1 MMFPWYLSTHCK
13 KNALLDWFGVRLL
26 SFSLCVVIIAT
37 TTATGQESKTEPA
50 TADPV
55 VAPPSFRL
63 DIMPVLFRAGC
74 NSGPCHGSAR
84 GKDGY
89 MLSLFGYDPAG
100 DYRRTVEEIP
110 NRRINIAVPSESLLL
125 LKATASV
132 PHTGGKLFDTESE
145 LYRVLLRWIEAG
157 APDDQQVN
165 ATTEISAANNSAKG
179 IPEVQGITFSQDTIV
194 FDSDSQQIGLRLLA
208 NYSDGSVRDVTSL
221 GRYFSNNPAVSQI
234 DNDGIVNAKGPG
246 DTNVFGRFSR
256 FTVGA
261 EVIVLPP
268 AEGFLWPNPPV
279 NNYIDKLV
287 FDRLEKLRVAPSEL
301 CDDDTFLRRVTL
313 DLIGRAPTETEFHQF
328 ANDTTSSKREKL
340 IDRLLELDDFADYQ
354 AALWAEQ
361 LRVIGGNYSTGATV
375 IKAAD
380 RFANWIRDQFRK
392 NRPLNEFVA
401 EMTAASGPNIANGP
415 VNLYTMLVHKPQVD
429 PKMLA
434 ADYSQVF
441 LGVQIQCAECHN
453 HPFDRWN
460 MDDYYG
466 FVSFFTGIK
475 RKPGVEPRE
484 KRIYWDTKSS
494 PAVNPVDGRP
504 RPAKLLG
511 VSSAVQEPG
520 DPRRALA
527 QWISDPNNDLFAK
540 NIANRVWAHL
550 MGRGVIEPI
559 DDIRVSNP
567 PTNAKLLNG
576 LSARL
581 VELKFDLRSFVRE
594 ICNSR
599 VYQLSSEPTESN
611 ASDTRQFSHSKLRR
625 LRADV
630 LLDSIVTVTGVP
642 RNLPEWPAG
651 TRAVL
656 YYPRVSGDTEGPHPG
671 DPFFETFGR
680 STRGTV
686 CACETKRDPT
696 LSQTMH
702 LVVGDT
708 IRDRLNVGGLLQ
720 KLMDEQRPADQI
732 IEQLFIR
739 VLSRRP
745 SENELSGMLQWVKE
759 SSNTLDVYEDI
770 LWGMLNSTEFLFNH

>member
-1 MMFPWYLSTHCK
+1 MMYPWYLSTHCK
-13 KNALLDWFGVRLL
+13 KNALLKWFGIRLL
-26 SFSLCVVIIAT
+26 SFSLCVVIFAT

-279 NNYIDKLV
+279 NNYIDQLV

-313 DLIGRAPTETEFHQF
+313 DLIGRAPTEAEFHQF

-611 ASDTRQFSHSKLRR
+611 ASDTRQFSHAKLRR

-759 SSNTLDVYEDI
+759 SSNNIDVYEDI

>member
-1 MMFPWYLSTHCK
+1 MMYPRYLSTPCK
-13 KNALLDWFGVRLL
+13 TNTLLGWFGIRLL
-26 SFSLCVVIIAT
+26 SVCLCVACIVSVSAF
-37 TTATGQESKTEPA
+37 GQGSGTETEPA
-50 TADPV
+50 DPA

-63 DIMPVLFRAGC
+63 DVMPVLFRAGC
-74 NSGPCHGSAR
+74 NSGTCHGSAR

-110 NRRINIAVPSESLLL
+110 NRRVNIAVPSESLLL

-132 PHTGGKLFDTESE
+132 PHTGGKLFDAESE
-145 LYRVLLRWIEAG
+145 LYRILLRWIEAG
-157 APDDQQVN
+157 APDDQQVI
-165 ATTEISAANNSAKG
+165 ATSDVNTSNNSPIG
-179 IPEVQGITFSQDTIV
+179 IPEVQGIAFSK
-194 FDSDSQQIGLRLLA
+194 DSILFEGTSNNVGLQLLA
-208 NYSDGSVRDVTSL
+208 TYSDGSVRDVTSL
-221 GRYFSNNPAVSQI
+221 GRYFSNNTSVAQI
-234 DNDGIVNAKGPG
+234 DNDGILSAKGAG

-268 AEGFLWPNPPV
+268 AEGFVWTNPPV

-301 CDDDTFLRRVTL
+301 CDDETFLRRVTL
-313 DLIGRAPTETEFHQF
+313 DLIGRVPTENEYHQF
-328 ANDTTSSKREKL
+328 INDSSPAKRENR

-380 RFANWIRDQFRK
+380 RFANWIREQFRK

-484 KRIYWDTKSS
+484 KRIYWDSKSS

-511 VSSAVQEPG
+511 VASPVQEPG

-527 QWISDPNNDLFAK
+527 QWISAPDNDLFAR
-540 NIANRVWAHL
+540 NIANRLWAHL
-550 MGRGVIEPI
+550 MGRGVIEPV

-567 PTNAKLLNG
+567 PTNTKLLNG

-599 VYQLSSEPTESN
+599 VYQLSSVPTESN
-611 ASDTRQFSHSKLRR
+611 ASDTRQFSHAKLRR

-680 STRGTV
+680 SSRGTV

-708 IRDRLNVGGLLQ
+708 IRDRLNAGGLLR
-720 KLMDEQRPADQI
+720 KLVDEQQPPAQI

-739 VLSRRP
+739 ILSRRP
-745 SENELSGMLQWVKE
+745 KETELSEMLQWVNE
-759 SSNTLDVYEDI
+759 PTNNIEVYEDL

>member
-1 MMFPWYLSTHCK
+1 MMYPWHLSTHCK
-13 KNALLDWFGVRLL
+13 KNALLDGFGVRLL
-26 SFSLCVVIIAT
+26 SFSLCAVIIAT
-37 TTATGQESKTEPA
+37 TTATGQESKTVPA

-208 NYSDGSVRDVTSL
+208 NYSDGSIRDVTSL

-328 ANDTTSSKREKL
+328 ANDTTTSKREKL

-527 QWISDPNNDLFAK
+527 QWISDPNNALFAK

-611 ASDTRQFSHSKLRR
+611 ASDTRQFSHAKLRR